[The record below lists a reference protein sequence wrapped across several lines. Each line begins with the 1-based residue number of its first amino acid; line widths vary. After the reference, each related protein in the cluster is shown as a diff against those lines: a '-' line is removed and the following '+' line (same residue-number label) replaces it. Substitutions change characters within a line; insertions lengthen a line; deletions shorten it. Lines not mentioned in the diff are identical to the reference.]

1 MLWLDCRF
9 PQKISFKYFCMEL
22 AKECSSPLFPEK
34 NVFMNVASNY
44 QTLRDQIHAA
54 AELLPSQGPITA
66 FAFLNPLQG
75 LESLPFDE
83 AMRKVKRIFDC
94 EPYLEESRYLAKLR
108 RGRITVEDL
117 RAVLADDL
125 GARAKKLVA
134 NLIQIEEFQLGLLTH
149 SIHCGVDRE
158 LDWLLA
164 ESNALQVFRDGV
176 PDATAKS
183 LVYSTRVYVE
193 EFFAS
198 DENSTKNDS
207 AAHAGVLLRS
217 VIGEEPLNTVKRWG
231 EAKWES
237 VTLQLLWR
245 IASDGIQRA
254 FQSTSPPMPIRHR
267 DLVRTQSNIDCDQW
281 VHDILVRFC
290 AAYLDQGFAAWK
302 LPSREKGFF
311 QAFCE
316 HHQQSKILNRRWC
329 RELPK
334 EARRIQES
342 GMSPL
347 DSIEES
353 LELLGVGLDERVDFI
368 QSTLLAL
375 RGYSGMLWQT
385 EIRPDRVQ
393 FSSPPGT
400 LVEYLAVRLILD
412 RLAFGHVMLRHYR
425 FQENLASARKFLIS
439 KIALQPEVTAE
450 QQAYIVFQMA
460 QLSGWTPKRL
470 SQLSHSDWGELSA
483 ALHRFSSYERRR
495 VYQVAFER
503 QLMNRSLDAITLRA
517 AQPAIRPASPRLQI
531 VCCIDARE
539 ESFRR
544 HLEELDDG
552 IETFGMAGFFGVPM
566 YYRGAAD
573 AHFASQAPIVIKPKH
588 WVSEEVVY
596 SFEDA
601 DLNRARARRVIGSTS
616 RRLHIGAR
624 GSLAGAIVSTL
635 LGPLATAPLLSR
647 VLFPRFTGALNRT
660 ARKFVAPPAVTRLHL
675 ERSIDTEPSN
685 ADDGLGFTIPE
696 MARMAEQ
703 ALRDIGLT
711 SRFAKLVIFMGHGS
725 SCVNNPHESAYHC
738 GACSGSPGGP
748 NARALAAMLNDLR
761 VRRILSSSGI
771 HIPEGTFFLGGLH
784 NTATEELAFFDL
796 ELLPSSQIAGL
807 RWAKQNL
814 EQAAERNAHER
825 CRRFESAPLDIK
837 PTEALLHVQGRAEDL
852 AQTRPEYG
860 NCTNALC
867 FIGRRSRI
875 RGLFLDRRSFL
886 MSYDPTGDDEQ
897 ATVLSRILSAVVPVC
912 EGINS
917 LYSLSAIDNIGWGSG
932 TKLPHNVTSLLGV
945 MDGAAS
951 DLRTGLPWQGLDI
964 HEPVRLL
971 FIIESKPEPL
981 IRIIDSNPTLMR
993 IFRNQWSHAAILDP
1007 ESENIQRFKDDQF
1020 IPHSKQSDRLP
1031 EVASSQEWYQ
1041 GKRDHLSF
1049 ASVVKV

>member
-1 MLWLDCRF
+1 M
-9 PQKISFKYFCMEL
+9 
-22 AKECSSPLFPEK
+22 
-34 NVFMNVASNY
+34 
-44 QTLRDQIHAA
+44 A
-54 AELLPSQGPITA
+54 AEMLPSQGPITA

-83 AMRKVKRIFDC
+83 AMRKVKGIFNC
-94 EPYLEESRYLAKLR
+94 EPYLEESRYLAKLH
-108 RGRITVEDL
+108 RGRIAVEDL
-117 RAVLADDL
+117 RAVISEDL
-125 GARAKKLVA
+125 GGRAKQRLA
-134 NLIQIEEFQLGLLTH
+134 NLITLEEFQLGLLTH

-164 ESNALQVFRDGV
+164 ESNALRSFRQGV
-176 PDATAKS
+176 PAASAKS
-183 LVYSTRVYVE
+183 LVSTTREWVE
-193 EFFAS
+193 EVIAS
-198 DENSTKNDS
+198 PQNMANPDLGSRIEP
-207 AAHAGVLLRS
+207 LLQS
-217 VIGEEPLNTVKRWG
+217 VIGRNHLSSVKGWG

-237 VTLQLLWR
+237 VTLELLWK
-245 IASDGIQRA
+245 IASSGIQWA
-254 FQSTSPPMPIRHR
+254 FQSTTSPMPIRHR
-267 DLVRTQSNIDCDQW
+267 DLIRMVSKFDCDQW
-281 VHDILVRFC
+281 VHDLLVRFC

-302 LPSREKGFF
+302 LPNREKGFF

-316 HHQQSKILNRRWC
+316 HHQQPRVLNRKWC
-329 RELPK
+329 RDLPRELQ
-334 EARRIQES
+334 RIRQS

-347 DSIEES
+347 ESIEES
-353 LELLGVGLDERVDFI
+353 MAILGVRPEETAEYL
-368 QSTLLAL
+368 QATLLAL

-393 FSSPPGT
+393 FFSPPGT
-400 LVEYLAVRLILD
+400 LVEYLAIRLILD
-412 RLAFGHVMLRHYR
+412 RLALGHAMRHHYHFR
-425 FQENLASARKFLIS
+425 ESLVSAKAFLMS
-439 KIALQPEVTAE
+439 KVSLQPEVTAE

-460 QLSGWTPKRL
+460 QLSGWTPR
-470 SQLSHSDWGELSA
+470 QLAQLTHTDWADLSA
-483 ALHRFSSYERRR
+483 ELRRFTSCERRR
-495 VYQVAFER
+495 VYQSAFER
-503 QLMNRSLDAITLRA
+503 QLIIRALDAVSLRVS
-517 AQPAIRPASPRLQI
+517 QPAIRPSNPRLQI

-544 HLEELDDG
+544 HLGELDKD

-573 AHFASQAPIVIKPKH
+573 AHFSSQAPIVIKPKH

-601 DLNRARARRVIGSTS
+601 NRNRAKARRVIGSTS

-624 GSLAGAIVSTL
+624 GSVAGAIVSTL

-660 ARKFVAPPAVTRLHL
+660 ARKFVAPPSVTRLHL
-675 ERSIDTEPSN
+675 ERSSDIEASNTEE
-685 ADDGLGFTIPE
+685 GLGFTVPE
-696 MARMAEQ
+696 MAKMAEQ

-761 VRRILSSSGI
+761 VRRILHSNGI
-771 HIPEGTFFLGGLH
+771 DIPEGTFFLGALH
-784 NTATEELAFFDL
+784 NTATEEIAFFDL
-796 ELLPSSQIAGL
+796 ELLPSAQIAGL

-814 EQAAERNAHER
+814 ELAAERNAQER
-825 CRRFESAPLDIK
+825 CRRFESASLEIN

-860 NCTNALC
+860 NCTNAMC
-867 FIGRRSRI
+867 FVGRHSRI

-886 MSYDPTGDDEQ
+886 MSYDPTGDNEQ

-917 LYSLSAIDNIGWGSG
+917 LYSLSAIDNVGWGSG

-964 HEPVRLL
+964 HEAVRLL
-971 FIIESKPEPL
+971 FIIESKPETFL
-981 IRIIDSNPTLMR
+981 KIIDANPTLQR
-993 IFRNQWSHAAILDP
+993 IFRNQWAHAAILDP
-1007 ESENIQRFKDDQF
+1007 ESDRIVRFRDGQF
-1020 IPHSKQSDRLP
+1020 IPHSKQINKLP
-1031 EVASSQEWYQ
+1031 EASSSWEWYQ
-1041 GKRDHLSF
+1041 GKRDHLPF
-1049 ASVVKV
+1049 ASIVQA